1 MMNLM
6 KGLALLLACFA
17 IVLFALVM
25 DAQAE
30 TCSTSSEM
38 DAATKAALQRTAEQD
53 FTYVAQGNSQA
64 LAQNS
69 IPEIASNVQGLEG
82 VLQQHKANLAGA
94 TSSSRNVYLLD
105 TGGTAPLERAE
116 FFCGVF
122 NAGDK
127 TGFTLQNLPGG
138 KYGLVIL
145 NVQNSKVPYF
155 FSFLLRQ
162 DGQTWKIAGLF
173 PHNRQIAGHDA
184 QWYWGKAREFKAKGE
199 LHNAWFYYLAARE
212 LAAPLPFMG
221 TSKLDSFYDEV
232 QQSQPSDLPE
242 KTPVPVTGANGK
254 TYQITSLFVVPDEK
268 GQGLDLVMKYQTPDI
283 SDSGKT
289 FLENKEA
296 MKALLNK
303 YPEFREIAGNLVA
316 RAVAP
321 SGQDF
326 GSELPIKDI
335 K

>member
-1 MMNLM
+1 MNLM
-6 KGLALLLACFA
+6 KSFLRLFACFVV
-17 IVLFALVM
+17 ILFGMLL
-25 DAQAE
+25 DARAE
-30 TCSTSSEM
+30 TCATSTEM
-38 DAATKAALQRTAEQD
+38 DGATKSALQSAAQQD
-53 FTYVAQGNSQA
+53 FTLISQGNSRM

-69 IPEIASNVQGLEG
+69 IAEIASNVSGLEN

-94 TSSSRNVYLLD
+94 SSSVRNGYLFD
-105 TGGTAPLERAE
+105 TGGTASLDRAE

-122 NAGDK
+122 NSVNK
-127 TGFTLQNLPGG
+127 VGFTLQNLPGG

-145 NVQNSKVPYF
+145 DVQNSKVPYF

-162 DGQTWKIAGLF
+162 EGPAWKVAGLF
-173 PHNRQIAGHDA
+173 PRNRQIAGHDA
-184 QWYWGKAREFKAKGE
+184 QWYWQRARDYKAKGE
-199 LHNAWFYYLAARE
+199 MHNAWFYYLAARE

-232 QQSQPSDLPE
+232 QQSQPNDLPE
-242 KTPVPVTGANGK
+242 QKPVSIAGANGK
-254 TYQITSLFVVPDEK
+254 IYQVTSLFVIPDDK

-296 MKALLNK
+296 MKALITK
-303 YPEFREIAGNLVA
+303 YPEFREIFGNLVA

-326 GSELPIKDI
+326 GSMLPIKDI

>member
-1 MMNLM
+1 MKLM
-6 KGLALLLACFA
+6 KSFVRLLTCFV
-17 IVLFALVM
+17 IILLGMFL
-25 DAQAE
+25 DAKAE
-30 TCSTSSEM
+30 TCATSTEM
-38 DAATKAALQRTAEQD
+38 DAAVKSALQSAAQQD
-53 FTYVAQGNSQA
+53 FGYIAQGNSQA
-64 LAQNS
+64 LLLNS
-69 IPEIASNVQGLEG
+69 IAEISSNPQGLDN
-82 VLQQHKANLAGA
+82 LLRQHKVNLAGA
-94 TSSSRNVYLLD
+94 TSSTRNVYLLD
-105 TGGTAPLERAE
+105 TGGTATLDSAE

-122 NAGDK
+122 NSPNK
-127 TGFTLQNLPGG
+127 VGFTLQNLPAG

-145 NVQNSKVPYF
+145 DAQSSKAPYF

-162 DGQTWKIAGLF
+162 EGQVWKVAGLF
-173 PHNRQIAGHDA
+173 PRPRQIAGHDGP
-184 QWYWGKAREFKAKGE
+184 WYWQKARNFKAKGE
-199 LHNAWFYYLAARE
+199 RHNAWFYYLASRE

-242 KTPVPVTGANGK
+242 QKPVPVTGANGK
-254 TYQITSLFVVPDEK
+254 TYQVTSLFVIPDDK

-296 MKALLNK
+296 MKALLLK
-303 YPEFREIAGNLVA
+303 YPEFREPYGNLVA

-326 GSELPIKDI
+326 GSQLPIKDI